1 MTNFVK
7 GSNIIFHRLPKQLHQ
22 ASSCSVAGKMQSLS
36 TTDIP
41 ASLLNKIKQLA
52 PAQEDERNLTLI
64 MKKAFR
70 VVRHGEFYF
79 SEKYSK
85 CKKRNG
91 YTVVYHKPGVQEDF
105 FGQIQYFVVIE
116 SSLDVIAIIQP
127 FTRDLVHEA
136 FHHLIP
142 INIVAR

>member
-1 MTNFVK
+1 
-7 GSNIIFHRLPKQLHQ
+7 
-22 ASSCSVAGKMQSLS
+22 MQSLS

-41 ASLLNKIKQLA
+41 APLLNKIKQLA
-52 PAQEDERNLTLI
+52 TAQEDERNFTLI

-79 SEKYSK
+79 SEEYSK

-105 FGQIQYFVVIE
+105 YGQIQYFIVIE

-127 FTRDLVHEA
+127 FAKDLGREA
-136 FHHLIP
+136 FYHLIP